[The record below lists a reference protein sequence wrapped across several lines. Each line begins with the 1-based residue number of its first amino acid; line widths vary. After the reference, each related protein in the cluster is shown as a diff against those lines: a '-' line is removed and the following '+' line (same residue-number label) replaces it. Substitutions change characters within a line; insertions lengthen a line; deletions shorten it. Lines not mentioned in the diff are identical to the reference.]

1 MLKTQQ
7 AISLKAYFFGLNI
20 KKNDTFSIFYV
31 IMYTEGMYILYL
43 IIISSYINE
52 R

>member
-7 AISLKAYFFGLNI
+7 AISLKAYFLDLI
-20 KKNDTFSIFYV
+20 LKNDTFSIFYV